1 MLILPTEM
9 FAMYCCEGRVGIKCL
24 QLNPVIVNSGGRFK
38 FRFMH
43 FCLVKLKGASSDK
56 LTPVCG
62 HTGQPVVNP
71 CTIVGLPIVK
81 QIPSGFT
88 PRPPNCTKARQNKFT
103 FEDPSN
109 PWANFDSAGQRS
121 TNWKLDITNSSEDLQ
136 IYLHFANIF

>member
-1 MLILPTEM
+1 M
-9 FAMYCCEGRVGIKCL
+9 GIKCL
-24 QLNPVIVNSGGRFK
+24 QPNLVIVNSGGRFK

-81 QIPSGFT
+81 QIPYGFT

-103 FEDPSN
+103 FEEPSN
-109 PWANFDSAGQRS
+109 PWWANFDSAGQRS
-121 TNWKLDITNSSEDLQ
+121 TNWSLETG
-136 IYLHFANIF
+136 